1 MSALSSI
8 RNGLTSSGSSIIV
21 GIIIF
26 GLVATFG
33 GFLGEGSVLSN
44 NSILSINDKSI
55 SQGEFAIEYGRIE
68 SEVSESGQEFSTE
81 IIENIT
87 KENIIYKELL
97 AQSAK
102 KVGLNIDD
110 KKLNTLIR
118 NDQSFYND
126 NSFDI
131 DLFRGFLSRLGMTP
145 ESFKEYIKSRYL
157 ASDLQVILDKD
168 INFSNEYIRNFI
180 VANNQTRDISFSK
193 IILADEASK
202 EDVGKEE
209 VERYYNDNKFLY
221 ISPLKISY
229 KLLSLDQD
237 LFNESVDITEEEI
250 EFEKKAIL
258 ENLKTQK
265 RISHIEIAFN
275 EDNREEKFML
285 AEKIRAELN
294 DQSLNF
300 NDAVLEFSSDLSTKN
315 NSGDLGFTDGTIFP
329 DEFENEIKSLKL
341 NQISSIIDLTTSF
354 HIIKL
359 IEETN
364 SELSNEDI
372 IERITF
378 TKSSEKLDDVLNYID
393 ENIFITDIESLSS
406 EFNLIV
412 QNISEE
418 EEKNFLTK
426 YKDLDLDD
434 LEEGNL
440 YGPFESD
447 NGYLVIG
454 VNKIIDQSYK
464 TLDEVKIEITNELRN
479 IKASGKTYSLIENK
493 KKELANDSQN
503 FTKYSEIKRNN
514 LLLPSQVTQKLFSFD
529 TSENEIFSITLNN
542 GDAYIVK
549 LDKINENK
557 GVVSSE
563 DLDQGREYL
572 TSVYQDIIRQSFI
585 NELRDNSKIN

>member
-68 SEVSESGQEFSTE
+68 SEVSESGQEFSSE

-157 ASDLQVILDKD
+157 ASDLQIILDKD

-329 DEFENEIKSLKL
+329 EEFENEIKSLKL

-406 EFNLIV
+406 EFNLIA

-418 EEKNFLTK
+418 EEKNFLSK

-440 YGPFESD
+440 YGPLESD

>member
-68 SEVSESGQEFSTE
+68 SEVSESGQEFSAE

-229 KLLSLDQD
+229 
-237 LFNESVDITEEEI
+237 
-250 EFEKKAIL
+250 
-258 ENLKTQK
+258 
-265 RISHIEIAFN
+265 
-275 EDNREEKFML
+275 
-285 AEKIRAELN
+285 
-294 DQSLNF
+294 
-300 NDAVLEFSSDLSTKN
+300 
-315 NSGDLGFTDGTIFP
+315 
-329 DEFENEIKSLKL
+329 
-341 NQISSIIDLTTSF
+341 
-354 HIIKL
+354 
-359 IEETN
+359 
-364 SELSNEDI
+364 
-372 IERITF
+372 
-378 TKSSEKLDDVLNYID
+378 
-393 ENIFITDIESLSS
+393 
-406 EFNLIV
+406 
-412 QNISEE
+412 
-418 EEKNFLTK
+418 
-426 YKDLDLDD
+426 
-434 LEEGNL
+434 
-440 YGPFESD
+440 
-447 NGYLVIG
+447 VI
-454 VNKIIDQSYK
+454 
-464 TLDEVKIEITNELRN
+464 
-479 IKASGKTYSLIENK
+479 
-493 KKELANDSQN
+493 
-503 FTKYSEIKRNN
+503 
-514 LLLPSQVTQKLFSFD
+514 
-529 TSENEIFSITLNN
+529 
-542 GDAYIVK
+542 
-549 LDKINENK
+549 
-557 GVVSSE
+557 
-563 DLDQGREYL
+563 
-572 TSVYQDIIRQSFI
+572 
-585 NELRDNSKIN
+585 

>member
-118 NDQSFYND
+118 NDQSFYNE

-406 EFNLIV
+406 EFNLIA

-440 YGPFESD
+440 YGPLESD

>member
-393 ENIFITDIESLSS
+393 ENIFITDIESLSK
-406 EFNLIV
+406 EFNLIA

>member
-157 ASDLQVILDKD
+157 ASDLQEILDKD

-406 EFNLIV
+406 EFNLIA

>member
-250 EFEKKAIL
+250 EDEKKAIL

-406 EFNLIV
+406 EFNLIA

-434 LEEGNL
+434 LQEGNL
-440 YGPFESD
+440 YGPLESD

-454 VNKIIDQSYK
+454 INKIIDQSYK

>member
-97 AQSAK
+97 AQSAES
-102 KVGLNIDD
+102 VGLNIDD
-110 KKLNTLIR
+110 KKLNALIR

-157 ASDLQVILDKD
+157 ASDLQIILDKD

-193 IILADEASK
+193 IILADEALK
-202 EDVGKEE
+202 EDIEQEE
-209 VERYYNDNKFLY
+209 IKRYYNDNKFLY
-221 ISPLKISY
+221 ISPLKLSY
-229 KLLSLDQD
+229 KLLSLNQD
-237 LFNESVDITEEEI
+237 SFNESVEITNEEI
-250 EFEKKAIL
+250 EAEKKAIL
-258 ENLKTQK
+258 DNLKTQK

-275 EDNREEKFML
+275 EDNREEKFMF
-285 AEKIRAELN
+285 AEKIRDELN
-294 DQSLNF
+294 NQSLNF

-315 NSGDLGFTDGTIFP
+315 NLGDLGFTDGSIFP

-364 SELSNEDI
+364 SEPSNEDI

-378 TKSSEKLDDVLNYID
+378 TKSAGKLDDVLNYID

-406 EFNLIV
+406 EFNLIA

-418 EEKNFLTK
+418 EEKNFLSK

-434 LEEGNL
+434 LEEGSL
-440 YGPFESD
+440 YGPLESD

-454 VNKIIDQSYK
+454 INKIIDQSYK
-464 TLDEVKIEITNELRN
+464 TFDEVNIEITNELRN
-479 IKASGKTYSLIENK
+479 IKASGKTFSLIENK
-493 KKELANDSQN
+493 KKELADDSQK
-503 FTKYSEIKRNN
+503 FTKYSEIKRDN

-557 GVVSSE
+557 GVISSE
-563 DLDQGREYL
+563 DLDQGRKYL

>member
-341 NQISSIIDLTTSF
+341 NEISSIIDLTTSF

-393 ENIFITDIESLSS
+393 ENIFITDIESLSR
-406 EFNLIV
+406 EFNLIA

-440 YGPFESD
+440 YGPLESD

-464 TLDEVKIEITNELRN
+464 TLDEVKIEIINELRN

-493 KKELANDSQN
+493 KKELANNSQN

>member
-393 ENIFITDIESLSS
+393 ENIFITDIESLSN
-406 EFNLIV
+406 EFNLIA

-440 YGPFESD
+440 YGPLESD

>member
-126 NSFDI
+126 NSFDL

-157 ASDLQVILDKD
+157 ASDLQIILDKD

-180 VANNQTRDISFSK
+180 VANNQTRDISFLK

-341 NQISSIIDLTTSF
+341 NQISSIIDLSTSF

-406 EFNLIV
+406 EFNLIA

-440 YGPFESD
+440 YGPLESD

-585 NELRDNSKIN
+585 NKLRDNSTIN

>member
-237 LFNESVDITEEEI
+237 LFKESVDITEEEI

-285 AEKIRAELN
+285 AKKIRAELN

-393 ENIFITDIESLSS
+393 ENIFITDIESLSK
-406 EFNLIV
+406 EFNLIA

-440 YGPFESD
+440 YGPLESD

-464 TLDEVKIEITNELRN
+464 TLDEVKIEIANELRN

>member
-250 EFEKKAIL
+250 EFEKRAIL

-406 EFNLIV
+406 EFNLIA

>member
-364 SELSNEDI
+364 SEPSNEDI

-406 EFNLIV
+406 EFNLIA

>member
-406 EFNLIV
+406 EFNLIA

>member
-68 SEVSESGQEFSTE
+68 SEVSESGQEFSSE

-157 ASDLQVILDKD
+157 ASDLQIILDKD

-258 ENLKTQK
+258 ENFKTQK

-406 EFNLIV
+406 EFNLIAL
-412 QNISEE
+412 NISEE
-418 EEKNFLTK
+418 EEKNFLSK

-440 YGPFESD
+440 YGPLESD

>member
-68 SEVSESGQEFSTE
+68 SEVSESDQEFSTE

-209 VERYYNDNKFLY
+209 VEKYYNDNKFLY

-393 ENIFITDIESLSS
+393 ENIFITDIEFLSS
-406 EFNLIV
+406 EFNLIA

-440 YGPFESD
+440 YGPLESD

-479 IKASGKTYSLIENK
+479 IKASGKTYSMIENK